1 MPGMFYTLGNYLD
14 YLMGERSGNI
24 LDNILKMFKNN
35 ESFNLGV
42 QGSNPCGLTSKAITW
57 SLKKSPARKFGQ
69 YAPNGHSAGQ
79 I

>member
-1 MPGMFYTLGNYLD
+1 MYCRLYPRPCLDPGKT
-14 YLMGERSGNI
+14 
-24 LDNILKMFKNN
+24 
-35 ESFNLGV
+35 FNLGV